1 METISTL
8 TYWVRSVDRG
18 CLHCGSK
25 LFFLVYSAYMWP
37 IVAVQSKDIDKILEV
52 IADYYRQFNLELA
65 ELAIGNRQSKYMTL
79 GKRYIDDLSFIKAIN
94 YGSVFDLNDVATFF
108 NLYKDIM
115 GNEDWTIIQF
125 RWYASRYNLDADDN
139 LVEKLSE
146 KLNTKVIRYRRGEEY
161 YSIVGFEN
169 GILADELTFEY
180 TDVYA
185 AKGFFQKYEQLKQK
199 YERAR
204 EQLNPDNN
212 HDLDMLDQM
221 IDDGYKQM
229 RKALSDY
236 LNSLKLDILGFPET
250 IKIDNDKQ
258 CRRFLLNGDPLS
270 LQKYLKIEK
279 MGTLDLNPLK
289 GL

>member
-1 METISTL
+1 
-8 TYWVRSVDRG
+8 
-18 CLHCGSK
+18 
-25 LFFLVYSAYMWP
+25 MWP